1 MASRRIR
8 RVRCIVQIF
17 CEPDLI
23 AYIDRLVNLSVT
35 LVRDEFLDSDS
46 TRTPS
51 RCLNLIQAKKI
62 SDDDEDASTDDDK
75 DSVEEELSKNSCEED
90 SITASHED
98 IPSLEDDI
106 AELDNSST

>member
-35 LVRDEFLDSDS
+35 LLELDSS
-46 TRTPS
+46 
-51 RCLNLIQAKKI
+51 KKI